1 MLHSCPARPFTPYKT
16 PGYPVPARHGVG
28 LACAA
33 FLAIAVSAPASRAQ
47 ESVNPALQEVVVS
60 ASRAE
65 QRRFDAPGAI
75 DAVQVDP
82 FRTASPLVNLSEL
95 MGSVPGLQI
104 RDRQNFAQDLQVSV
118 RGFGTRSTFGVRG
131 VRILIDGIP
140 ATMPDGQGQAATA
153 SLSSARRIELLR
165 GPLAQ
170 LYGNAA
176 GGVLQVF
183 SKDPPVTPGKP
194 EYSLS
199 AGFGSDGQRH
209 LGAGIAGGSDT
220 LGGLLD
226 VSRYETDGFRDHSAA
241 RREQLNAKVVA
252 KPSADTTLT
261 GIVNLFRQPLAED
274 PLGLTR
280 LQFQQNPR
288 QVVPGAIT
296 FNTRKTI
303 EQNQAGLVVEHKLTA
318 SDTLN
323 ARIYGGSRKVDQK
336 LAFQTNGVVN
346 LDRSYGG
353 VGASWTHAMQV
364 NQLPVRWT
372 VGVEADQLRETRKGF
387 DNIAGN
393 NGQLRRNEDDTAR
406 NTDVFGQLDWTFSP
420 DWQAIAGIRASRV
433 RFSVDDRFNTGNSNT
448 SGSVQYRNTSPVVG
462 LVWHAAET
470 LNVYANL
477 GTGFE
482 TPTLAESAYRPGG
495 EPGPNFALKPSK
507 STQGEIGVK
516 LRSGPH
522 SVDAALFEARSRD
535 EIVSQSSGSRPI
547 SQNADRTTRRGL
559 EASWAARWAGGLDTR
574 LAYTLLDAR
583 FKSSYINAQGLV
595 PAGNRLPG
603 APRHSLFADVQASV
617 TESVKAGL
625 EMRLESKTYVNDL
638 NEDAAPGYAVFNARL
653 SREIRFNGAK
663 MLIYG
668 RVDNLLDKTY
678 AGSLIVNDNVN
689 KRYFEAAPG
698 RRLFVG
704 VRSMF

>member
-241 RREQLNAKVVA
+241 RREQLNTKVVA

-303 EQNQAGLVVEHKLTA
+303 EQNP
-318 SDTLN
+318 S
-323 ARIYGGSRKVDQK
+323 
-336 LAFQTNGVVN
+336 GVHV
-346 LDRSYGG
+346 L
-353 VGASWTHAMQV
+353 MQ
-364 NQLPVRWT
+364 NRLF
-372 VGVEADQLRETRKGF
+372 A
-387 DNIAGN
+387 
-393 NGQLRRNEDDTAR
+393 
-406 NTDVFGQLDWTFSP
+406 
-420 DWQAIAGIRASRV
+420 
-433 RFSVDDRFNTGNSNT
+433 
-448 SGSVQYRNTSPVVG
+448 
-462 LVWHAAET
+462 HAARAQAAID
-470 LNVYANL
+470 LIV
-477 GTGFE
+477 
-482 TPTLAESAYRPGG
+482 
-495 EPGPNFALKPSK
+495 KP
-507 STQGEIGVK
+507 I
-516 LRSGPH
+516 P
-522 SVDAALFEARSRD
+522 
-535 EIVSQSSGSRPI
+535 SRP
-547 SQNADRTTRRGL
+547 
-559 EASWAARWAGGLDTR
+559 
-574 LAYTLLDAR
+574 
-583 FKSSYINAQGLV
+583 AQT
-595 PAGNRLPG
+595 P
-603 APRHSLFADVQASV
+603 
-617 TESVKAGL
+617 
-625 EMRLESKTYVNDL
+625 
-638 NEDAAPGYAVFNARL
+638 
-653 SREIRFNGAK
+653 
-663 MLIYG
+663 
-668 RVDNLLDKTY
+668 
-678 AGSLIVNDNVN
+678 
-689 KRYFEAAPG
+689 
-698 RRLFVG
+698 
-704 VRSMF
+704 